1 MASYAIGD
9 IQGCFD
15 ELQALLEHI
24 AYNPMEDRLVLLGD
38 LVNRGPKSLE
48 VLRWARTERHRLR
61 LVLGNHDLHLIAVH
75 AGLAKVKHLDTVD
88 DILRA
93 PDADELLAWL
103 RQQPLVIADAHY
115 VFVHAG
121 LPPQWSVEEA
131 LRCSADVEKVL
142 AGAEYRDFLAHMYG
156 NEPDR
161 WDAHLAGWDRLRF
174 IVNAC
179 TRMRVLTRDGRL
191 DLKFKGELA
200 DAPADRAAWFDLPS
214 VREGKQTV
222 VCGHWSA
229 LGLHR
234 APGLI
239 ALDTGCVWGG
249 ALSALRLDDGQ
260 VFQVRS
266 RQPVTTEWS

>member
-15 ELQALLEHI
+15 EFQALLEHL
-24 AYNPMEDRLVLLGD
+24 AYNPVEDRLVLLGD
-38 LVNRGPKSLE
+38 LVNRGPKSLDM
-48 VLRWARTERHRLR
+48 LRWAYAERHRLR

-75 AGLAKVKHLDTVD
+75 AGLAKVKHLDTLD

-93 PDADELLAWL
+93 PDADDLLAWL
-103 RQQPLVIADAHY
+103 RQQPLVITDIHH

-121 LPPQWSVEEA
+121 LPPQWSVDDA
-131 LRCSADVEKVL
+131 LRCSAEVGRVL
-142 AGAEYRDFLAHMYG
+142 AGPAYCDFLGHMYG

-161 WDAHLAGWDRLRF
+161 WDAQLSGWDRLRF

-179 TRMRVLTRDGRL
+179 TRMRVLTQDGRL
-191 DLKFKGELA
+191 DLKFKGELV
-200 DAPADRAAWFDLPS
+200 DAPSDRAAWFDLPS
-214 VREGKQTV
+214 VRDGSRVV

-234 APGLI
+234 AQGVV

-249 ALSALRLDDGQ
+249 ALSALRLEDGL

-266 RQPVTTEWS
+266 QQPVTEEWN

>member
-1 MASYAIGD
+1 MANYAIGD

-15 ELQALLEHI
+15 EFLALLDKI
-24 AYNPMEDRLVLLGD
+24 KYSPAQDRLILLGD
-38 LVNRGPKSLE
+38 LVNRGPKSLAM
-48 VLRWARTERHRLR
+48 LRWAYDMRHKLR
-61 LVLGNHDLHLIAVH
+61 LILGNHDLHLIAVH
-75 AGLAKVKHLDTVD
+75 AGLAKQKQLDTID

-93 PDADELLAWL
+93 PDADELLTWL
-103 RQQPLVIADAHY
+103 RQQPLVIEDGRY

-121 LPPQWSVEEA
+121 LPPTWQSVDA
-131 LRCSADVEKVL
+131 VACSAEIQRVL
-142 AGAEYRDFLAHMYG
+142 SGPAYRDFLSHMYG

-161 WDAHLAGWDRLRF
+161 WDAALSGWDRLRF

-179 TRMRVLTRDGRL
+179 TRMRVLTQDGRL
-191 DLKFKGELA
+191 DLKYKGELA
-200 DAPADRAAWFDLPS
+200 DAPDGRAAWFDLPN
-214 VREGKQTV
+214 VRDGTQTV

-234 APGLI
+234 QPGVI

-249 ALSALRLDDGQ
+249 ALTALRLEDGQ

-266 RQPVTTEWS
+266 QQPVTSEWG